1 MTRQFKI
8 NMVSDR
14 DPTQEEFNYLQSKNS
29 TWNYSADECRA
40 IRERIDAVMKFQY
53 DTNKMEQLILEQTF
67 NKIRQRNFSG
77 LNVTQLKMM
86 ISGDLALAE

>member
-14 DPTQEEFNYLQSKNS
+14 DPTQEEYNYLQAKNS
-29 TWNYSADECRA
+29 SWNYSADECRA
-40 IRERIDAVMKFQY
+40 IRERIDAALKFQY

-77 LNVTQLKMM
+77 LNVT
-86 ISGDLALAE
+86 